1 MTNRKI
7 VLGLVGGL
15 LGLAAGWAAPPLT
28 RASAT
33 LYFPGVNPQ
42 LFRKL
47 SDALQGDP
55 AGPGASSSS
64 ETVTVAKEKLAHLIL
79 TSRAAIQGCLT
90 DRSPAAVE
98 SFMANLEVTEL
109 PSGGL
114 RVAFQD
120 RSPETARANLQAL
133 IEYYDGFVSEHPL
146 SPVART
152 RKQLEEQLDRVAE
165 QLRKTEEK
173 LATSSDQRLR
183 LLGDLAIQADPK
195 IMEQLWIRRSEDD
208 ETGRAI
214 LDVLQN
220 LREANATGPAAK
232 HGWVGHWASGG
243 KIPGKVPRPRA
254 PVRSQD
260 LLSRMRLERN
270 YYDALLK
277 FRALMLQR
285 SFLKTLESLE
295 SDEYE
300 FIDPPHL
307 DAPSHKQNLIWG
319 GASGLLLGILAGW
332 LLKGRR

>member
-1 MTNRKI
+1 MKNRPGF
-7 VLGLVGGL
+7 LGL
-15 LGLAAGWAAPPLT
+15 LGLLIGMALGWAVPPLT
-28 RASAT
+28 KASAT
-33 LYFPGVNPQ
+33 LYFAGVNPQ

-47 SDALQGDP
+47 SEALQADP
-55 AGPGASSSS
+55 AGPGASSSP

-79 TSRAAIQGCLT
+79 TSRAAAQVCLT

-98 SFMANLEVTEL
+98 HFMLLLEVKEL
-109 PSGGL
+109 ASGGL
-114 RVAFQD
+114 LVSVKN
-120 RSPETARANLQAL
+120 RSGETARAQLQAL
-133 IEYYDGFVSEHPL
+133 IEYYDAFVVEHPL

-173 LATSSDQRLR
+173 LATSGDQRLR

-195 IMEQLWIRRSEDD
+195 IMEQVWVRRGADD
-208 ETGRAI
+208 EAGRAI

-220 LREANATGPAAK
+220 LRETDSKEAGK
-232 HGWVGHWASGG
+232 HGWAGNWASGG
-243 KIPGKVPRPRA
+243 KIPGKVPRPRS
-254 PVRSQD
+254 PVRTQD

-270 YYDALLK
+270 YYDTLLK
-277 FRALMLQR
+277 FRSLLLQR

-307 DAPSHKQNLIWG
+307 EAPSRKENVLMG
-319 GASGLLLGILAGW
+319 GLLGMLIGLLAGW
-332 LLKGRR
+332 LGRRRD